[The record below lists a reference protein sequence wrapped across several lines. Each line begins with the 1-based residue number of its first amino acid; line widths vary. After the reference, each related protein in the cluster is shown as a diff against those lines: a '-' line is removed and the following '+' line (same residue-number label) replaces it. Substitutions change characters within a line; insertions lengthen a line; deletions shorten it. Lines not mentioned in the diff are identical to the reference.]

1 MKRRTATRTVVVTM
15 GLLSLAACIVNLSF
29 DMQKS
34 VHVQTTVGGAVAEQ
48 DVLVNLSDYKEITDH
63 KDSVDSFSFDSV
75 DATVTA
81 INAANNTAKHVSGTL
96 ALRQTLTDTA
106 HDVPVGSINNPAQLA
121 VGWTQNIK
129 GNAALDA
136 FLLQQIKGAGSG
148 GSAGTFYAV
157 ITNGAVDGVADL
169 VLSLTLHVSIG
180 YNAGVL

>member
-1 MKRRTATRTVVVTM
+1 MKRRTATRTALVTM

-29 DMQKS
+29 DMHKT
-34 VHVQTTVGGAVAEQ
+34 VPIQTQGPASNFSQ
-48 DVLVNLSDYKEITDH
+48 NVLVNLNDYQEIRDH
-63 KDSVDSFSFDSV
+63 KDSIDSFSV
-75 DATVTA
+75 DATVTT
-81 INAANNTAKHVSGTL
+81 INTGNTAKHVSGTL

-106 HDVPVGSINNPAQLA
+106 HDVPVGQLNAVPIVLNQSI
-121 VGWTQNIK
+121 TIK

-136 FLLQQIKGAGSG
+136 FLLQQIKGAGTG

-157 ITNGAVDGVADL
+157 ITNGTVDGVADL